1 MSDHITIH
9 IGTIGQGLW
18 RSPDGG
24 DVWQKGRGVGEQSI
38 RSLAVFP
45 DDPNR
50 LLAGADDGLFLS
62 DDNGSSWSM
71 VDSYE
76 PDRQTWSLA
85 VDPTDPDIIF
95 AGGRPGV
102 RRSRDGGQS
111 WDDLPVQI
119 VEECPVGIPRT
130 TVVVI
135 DPLNS
140 QRVYAGVEVDGVHK
154 SLDGG
159 DTWVR
164 GNPLG
169 PETFQ
174 ADIHCM
180 GRSAGLEGS
189 ATFATSPFGIARSDD
204 EGESWLQHEFP
215 PLTER
220 TQRSYCRAMIVKHD
234 DPDAMFVASGDGIP
248 GTTGAIQ
255 RTTDGGQTW
264 TTCDLPVAP
273 NSVVYWLATHADA
286 PDTIAAATLYGYVY
300 LSEDGGDSWRKLDRE
315 FGEIRAL
322 TVSAV

>member
-1 MSDHITIH
+1 
-9 IGTIGQGLW
+9 
-18 RSPDGG
+18 
-24 DVWQKGRGVGEQSI
+24 
-38 RSLAVFP
+38 
-45 DDPNR
+45 
-50 LLAGADDGLFLS
+50 
-62 DDNGSSWSM
+62 SWSV

-85 VDPTDPDIIF
+85 IDPSDTSTIF

-102 RRSRDGGQS
+102 RRSRDGGHS

-130 TVVVI
+130 TVVVV

-140 QRVYAGVEVDGVHK
+140 QRIYAGVEVDGVHK
-154 SLDGG
+154 SIDGG

-169 PETFQ
+169 PEQFQ

-180 GRSAGLEGS
+180 GRSTAPEGA
-189 ATFATSPFGIARSDD
+189 ATFATSPYGIARSDD

-220 TQRSYCRAMIVKHD
+220 TPRSYCRAMIVKHD
-234 DPDAMFVASGDGIP
+234 DPNTMFVASGDGIP

-264 TTCDLPVAP
+264 SRCELPVEP
-273 NSVVYWLATHADA
+273 KSVVYWLASHPSA
-286 PDTIAAATLYGYVY
+286 PDTIAAASLYGYVY

-322 TVSAV
+322 ALSAA

>member
-1 MSDHITIH
+1 MSDQITIH

-24 DVWQKGRGVGEQSI
+24 GVWQKGRSIGEQSV
-38 RSLAVFP
+38 RSLTVFP
-45 DDPNR
+45 DDANR
-50 LLAGADDGLFLS
+50 LMAGADDGLFCS
-62 DDNGSSWSM
+62 DDNGSSWNM

-85 VDPTDPDIIF
+85 VDPTDSNTIF

-111 WDDLPVQI
+111 WDDLPVDI
-119 VEECPVGIPRT
+119 VEECPIGTPRT

-180 GRSAGLEGS
+180 GRSAGPDGA

-220 TQRSYCRAMIVKHD
+220 TPRSYCRAMIVKHD
-234 DPDAMFVASGDGIP
+234 DPNTMFVASGDGIP

-255 RTTDGGQTW
+255 RTTDGGRSW
-264 TTCDLPVAP
+264 TLCELPEPP
-273 NSVVYWLATHADA
+273 NSVVYWLASHPDA
-286 PDTIAAATLYGYVY
+286 PDVIAAASLYGYVY
-300 LSEDGGDSWRKLDRE
+300 LSEDGGTSWRKLDRE

-322 TVSAV
+322 ALSTA

>member
-24 DVWQKGRGVGEQSI
+24 GVWQKGRAVGEQSV
-38 RSLAVFP
+38 RSLVVFP

-50 LLAGADDGLFLS
+50 LMAGADDALLLS
-62 DDNGSSWSM
+62 DDNGSSWNV

-76 PDRQTWSLA
+76 ADRQTWSLA
-85 VDPTDPDIIF
+85 VDPTDSSTIF

-102 RRSRDGGQS
+102 RRSRDGGHS
-111 WDDLPVQI
+111 WDDLPVDI
-119 VEECPVGIPRT
+119 VEECPIGTPRT

-140 QRVYAGVEVDGVHK
+140 QRVYAG
-154 SLDGG
+154 
-159 DTWVR
+159 
-164 GNPLG
+164 LG

-180 GRSAGLEGS
+180 GRSTAPEGA

-215 PLTER
+215 PMTER

-234 DPDAMFVASGDGIP
+234 DPNIMFVASGDGIP

-255 RTTDGGQTW
+255 RTTDGGRTW
-264 TTCDLPVAP
+264 SACELPERP
-273 NSVVYWLATHADA
+273 NSVIYWLATHPDA

-315 FGEIRAL
+315 FGEVRAL
-322 TVSAV
+322 AITTA

>member
-1 MSDHITIH
+1 MSDQITIH
-9 IGTIGQGLW
+9 VGTIGQGLW

-24 DVWQKGRGVGEQSI
+24 SVWQKGRAVGEMSV

-45 DDPNR
+45 DDAQR
-50 LLAGADDGLFLS
+50 LMAGSDEGLFVS
-62 DDNGSSWSM
+62 DNNGSSWDL
-71 VDSYE
+71 VDSYA

-85 VDPTDPDIIF
+85 VDPTDPNTIF
-95 AGGRPGV
+95 AGGRPGL

-111 WDDLPVQI
+111 WDELPVQI
-119 VEECPVGIPRT
+119 VEECPIGTPRT

-154 SLDGG
+154 SIDGG
-159 DTWVR
+159 DSWVR

-180 GRSAGLEGS
+180 GRSSSPDGA
-189 ATFATSPFGIARSDD
+189 ATFATSPFGIARSED

-215 PLTER
+215 PFSER
-220 TQRSYCRAMIVKHD
+220 ADRSYCRGMVVKHD
-234 DPDAMFVASGDGIP
+234 DPNTIFVANGDGIP

-255 RTTDGGQTW
+255 RTTDGGRTW
-264 TTCDLPVAP
+264 APCELPVTP
-273 NSVVYWLATHADA
+273 NSVVYWIASHPEA
-286 PDTIAAATLYGYVY
+286 PDVVAAATLYGYVY

-322 TVSAV
+322 ALTTA

>member
-1 MSDHITIH
+1 MADVTIH
-9 IGTIGQGLW
+9 IGTIGQGVW

-24 DVWQKGRGVGEQSI
+24 TVWQKGRGVGEQSV
-38 RSLAVFP
+38 RSLTSFP
-45 DDPNR
+45 DDPQR
-50 LLAGADDGLFLS
+50 LLAGADDALLES
-62 DDNGSSWSM
+62 TNNGSSWQV
-71 VDSYE
+71 VDSYMA
-76 PDRQTWSLA
+76 DRQTWSLA
-85 VDPTDPDIIF
+85 VDPTDTSTIF

-111 WDDLPVQI
+111 WDDLETQI
-119 VEECPVGIPRT
+119 SEECPIGIPRT

-174 ADIHCM
+174 GDIHCM
-180 GRSAGLEGS
+180 ARAIRPEG
-189 ATFATSPFGIARSDD
+189 ATTYATSPFGVAHSQD
-204 EGESWLQHEFP
+204 EGESWIQHEFA

-220 TQRSYCRAMIVKHD
+220 TQRSYCRAMVVSPD
-234 DPDAMFVASGDGIP
+234 DPQTMLVASGDGIP
-248 GTTGAIQ
+248 GSRGAIQ

-264 TTCDLPVAP
+264 QAVDLPTPP
-273 NSVVYWLATHADA
+273 NSVIYWLATHPQA
-286 PDTIAAATLYGYVY
+286 PGVVAAVSLYGYVY
-300 LSEDGGDSWRKLDRE
+300 LSEDSGESWRKLDRE
-315 FGEIRAL
+315 FGEIRA
-322 TVSAV
+322 VAVTPV